1 MLKLLTVLLI
11 MTTAG
16 VSARPPLSEVEIIDN
31 LLEESKH
38 DTTTI
43 FEMVIPFTPKEF
55 FPILLEIQKSEGA
68 TKISDT
74 HYDIR
79 KYMKSA
85 GAEFGPGGVAF
96 ADKAKQI
103 LYFRDTGER
112 LYLIAAL
119 WRPAFPSLYRKAEQT
134 DRPNSRPFGTSGIAP
149 ADPLRGQD
157 LRQKQAAVGH
167 RGRSLKIGLVCI
179 QRN

>member
-1 MLKLLTVLLI
+1 MIV
-11 MTTAG
+11 TTAG
-16 VSARPPLSEVEIIDN
+16 ALARPPLSEVEIIDN
-31 LLEESKH
+31 LLEESKQ

-43 FEMVIPFTPKEF
+43 FEMVISFTPKEF

-74 HYDIR
+74 RHDII

-85 GAEFGPGGVAF
+85 GAEFGPSGVAF
-96 ADKAKQI
+96 ADKAKHI

-112 LYLIAAL
+112 LYLIAVL

-134 DRPNSRPFGTSGIAP
+134 DRLNSRPFGTSSIAA
-149 ADPLRGQD
+149 ADPLRRQE
-157 LRQKQAAVGH
+157 LRHKQAAVGH
-167 RGRSLKIGLVCI
+167 R
-179 QRN
+179 